1 MQALAGQ
8 HAVVVRSSPGRQLL
22 AAGRTRPARP
32 RSVLAPA
39 SALSAQELQKR
50 ALKLDEFDGSVVQGA
65 VARLRS
71 SLGSD
76 AQACDDASLDW
87 FLRDRKLDVEKTVS
101 KARVEAH

>member
-1 MQALAGQ
+1 M
-8 HAVVVRSSPGRQLL
+8 VVRSSPGRQLL

-87 FLRDRKLDVEKTVS
+87 FLRDRKLEVEKTVS